1 MAAQGVYWLA
11 SYPKSGNTWL
21 RLALA
26 CLGDEGRLPD
36 LGEPDELCPNAAS
49 LEWMQDLLD
58 LPVGDMTPR
67 EQALM
72 RTEAC
77 RLYGETTDGPPFL
90 KIHDAYDPALF
101 GSVPSAGTVLI
112 VRDPRDVAP
121 SWADHLGITIDE
133 AIALMARP
141 DFAIGLPGR
150 QQQPHTLQR
159 LGSWSANVQS
169 WLDHA
174 PRPLLLL
181 RYEDLLVEPVACLT
195 ALARFIGQPVDAEL
209 IQRTVVATSFQN
221 LQAAEARSGF
231 KERGRKQRT
240 FFRQGQAGAWRES
253 ISGEQADRLWTDH
266 HEVMTRLG
274 YGADGTLSDVPD
286 HALPVR

>member
-1 MAAQGVYWLA
+1 MAARGVYWLA

-26 CLGDEGRLPD
+26 CLGNAGRLPD
-36 LGEPDELCPNAAS
+36 LRAPDELCPNAAS
-49 LEWMQDLLD
+49 LEWMQSLLD
-58 LPVGDMTPR
+58 LPVGDMTPG

-77 RLYGETTDGPPFL
+77 RMYGVTTDGSAFL
-90 KIHDAYDPALF
+90 KIHDAYDAASF

-121 SWADHLGITIDE
+121 SWADHLGITLDD
-133 AIALMARP
+133 AIALMARR
-141 DFAIGLPGR
+141 DFAMGLPGR
-150 QQQPHTLQR
+150 QQQLHTLQR

-181 RYEDLLVEPVACLT
+181 RYEDLLAQPAARLT
-195 ALARFIGQPVDAEL
+195 ALARFTGQPVDADL
-209 IQRTVVATSFQN
+209 IERTVAATSFQN
-221 LQAAEARSGF
+221 LQTAEAQSGF
-231 KERGRKQRT
+231 QERGRKQRT
-240 FFRQGQAGAWRES
+240 FFRQGRAGAWRQG
-253 ISGEQADRLWTDH
+253 ISAEQADRLWTDH

-274 YGADGTLSDVPD
+274 YGSDGTLSDVPD
-286 HALPVR
+286 GPGVGR

>member
-1 MAAQGVYWLA
+1 MAAQGVHWLA
-11 SYPKSGNTWL
+11 SYPKSGNTWV
-21 RLALA
+21 RIALA
-26 CLGDEGRLPD
+26 CLGNAGRLPD
-36 LGEPDELCPNAAS
+36 LGKSDELCPNAAS

-58 LPVGDMTPR
+58 LPVGDMTPG

-77 RLYGETTDGPPFL
+77 RLHGTATDGPAFL
-90 KIHDAYDPALF
+90 KIHDAYDAASF
-101 GSVPSAGTVLI
+101 GPVPGAGTILI

-121 SWADHLGITIDE
+121 SWADHLGISLDD
-133 AIALMARP
+133 AIALMARR

-150 QQQPHTLQR
+150 QQQHHTLQR
-159 LGSWSANVQS
+159 LGSWSTNVQS

-181 RYEDLLVEPVACLT
+181 RYEDLQAQPVACHR
-195 ALARFIGQPVDAEL
+195 ALSRFTGYPIDAAL
-209 IQRTVVATSFQN
+209 IEKTVAATSFQS
-221 LQAAEARSGF
+221 LQAAEAQSGF

-240 FFRQGQAGAWRES
+240 FFRQGQAGAWRQG
-253 ISGEQADRLWTDH
+253 ISAEQADRLWTDH

>member
-1 MAAQGVYWLA
+1 MAAQGVHWLA
-11 SYPKSGNTWL
+11 SYPKSGNTWV
-21 RLALA
+21 RIALA
-26 CLGDEGRLPD
+26 CLGDQGRLPD
-36 LGEPDELCPNAAS
+36 LGEPDALCPNAAS

-58 LPVGDMTPR
+58 LPVGDMTPG

-77 RLYGETTDGPPFL
+77 RLHGETTDGPAFL
-90 KIHDAYDPALF
+90 KIHDAYDAASF
-101 GSVPSAGTVLI
+101 GPIPSAGTVLM

-121 SWADHLGITIDE
+121 SWADHLGITIDD

-150 QQQPHTLQR
+150 QQQSHTLQR

-181 RYEDLLVEPVACLT
+181 RYEDLLSQPVACHT
-195 ALARFIGQPVDAEL
+195 ALAGFIGQPIDAAL
-209 IQRTVVATSFQN
+209 IEKTVAATSFQS

-240 FFRQGQAGAWRES
+240 FFRQGQAGAWRQG
-253 ISGEQADRLWTDH
+253 ISAEQADRLWTDH

-286 HALPVR
+286 HALPVS